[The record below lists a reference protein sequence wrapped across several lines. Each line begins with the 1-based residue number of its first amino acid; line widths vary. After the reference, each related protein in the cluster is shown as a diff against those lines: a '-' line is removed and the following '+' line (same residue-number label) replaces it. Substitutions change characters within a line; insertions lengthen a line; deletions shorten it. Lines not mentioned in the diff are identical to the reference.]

1 MSTESTIESPRPE
14 APPYNWPNQDLKN
27 LVTLAPMSPYTRALL
42 RIKYN
47 RPVPDNCT
55 TFEQIEAWL
64 ATLPT
69 AETIRAASSNTTD
82 SNNTFPRPLTRHQ
95 REQREIDNDEYVD
108 VEAKECG
115 YSNYTRSWEKSDT
128 IRVPLSVW
136 EQGVEDVEEYVRDKI
151 ERLDENS
158 EYSDYEYNDQ
168 GDSDFEIEDDL
179 DDLMEEAQTLIRQR
193 DGEQDG
199 DE

>member
-69 AETIRAASSNTTD
+69 AETIRAASTPSLHSRNG
-82 SNNTFPRPLTRHQ
+82 N
-95 REQREIDNDEYVD
+95 REIENDEYVD
-108 VEAKECG
+108 VEARLTG
-115 YSNYTRSWEKSDT
+115 YSNYTQSWEKSGT
-128 IRVPLSVW
+128 ISVPLSVW
-136 EQGVEDVEEYVRDKI
+136 ERGTEEVEDYVRMRI
-151 ERLDENS
+151 EDLDES
-158 EYSDYEYNDQ
+158 SDGEYEYNGS
-168 GDSDFEIEDDL
+168 GDDDNFEIEDDL
-179 DDLMEEAQTLIRQR
+179 DDLMEDAEALIRQR
-193 DGEQDG
+193 DGEEDD

>member
-69 AETIRAASSNTTD
+69 VETTRASGYSSARNR
-82 SNNTFPRPLTRHQ
+82 N
-95 REQREIDNDEYVD
+95 REIDNDEYVD
-108 VEAKECG
+108 VEARLTG
-115 YSNYTRSWEKSDT
+115 YSNYTQNWEKSGT
-128 IRVPLSVW
+128 ISVPLSVW
-136 EQGVEDVEEYVRDKI
+136 ELGKDEVEEYVRLKI
-151 ERLDENS
+151 DDFDECS
-158 EYSDYEYNDQ
+158 DGDYEYNGS
-168 GDSDFEIEDDL
+168 GDDDNFEIEGDL
-179 DDLMEEAQTLIRQR
+179 DGLMEDAEALIRQR
-193 DGEQDG
+193 DGEEDD

>member
-69 AETIRAASSNTTD
+69 AETTRAASTPSAWGFN
-82 SNNTFPRPLTRHQ
+82 SRNRN
-95 REQREIDNDEYVD
+95 REIENDEYVE

-128 IRVPLSVW
+128 IKVPLSVW
-136 EQGVEDVEEYVRDKI
+136 EQGISDVEEYVREKI
-151 ERLDENS
+151 EQMEENDD
-158 EYSDYEYNDQ
+158 YSNYEYNDQ
-168 GDSDFEIEDDL
+168 GDSDFEIESDL
-179 DDLMEEAQTLIRQR
+179 DDLMEEAQTLIRER
-193 DGEQDG
+193 DGEEDD

>member
-1 MSTESTIESPRPE
+1 MSTASTIESPRPE

-69 AETIRAASSNTTD
+69 AETQAAARSSNTREYGGPT
-82 SNNTFPRPLTRHQ
+82 SRSQ
-95 REQREIDNDEYVD
+95 RERREIENDEYVD
-108 VEAKECG
+108 VEAKETG
-115 YSNYTRSWEKSDT
+115 YNNYTQNWEKSGT

-136 EQGVEDVEEYVRDKI
+136 EQGISDVEEYVRERI
-151 ERLDENS
+151 EEMDENS
-158 EYSDYEYNDQ
+158 DYSDYDYNDR

-199 DE
+199 DNE